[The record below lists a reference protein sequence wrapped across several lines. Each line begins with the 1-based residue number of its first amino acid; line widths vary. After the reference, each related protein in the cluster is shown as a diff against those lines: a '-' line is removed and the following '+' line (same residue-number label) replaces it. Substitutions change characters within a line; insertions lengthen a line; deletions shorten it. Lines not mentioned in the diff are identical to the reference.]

1 MTATLIPAAD
11 RHFWE
16 NEWLT
21 SRQSFPGTGN
31 FDIFANAHGVL
42 AMHNDDVIG
51 PGEGLD
57 NHAHQNMEILTWVV
71 EGAVW
76 HKDSHGNTETIG
88 TGSLGAMTAGKGIT
102 HTERNAAARA
112 SRESVRV
119 VQMWVPP
126 HTDEL
131 EPAHSTRDF
140 NVALASGEPVV
151 VASGRPEHADSD
163 ALHIENRFATL
174 HIARPRTGQTI
185 TLPGAP
191 FGHLFT
197 VRGSVSVSGNNSGS
211 GSGGSTAGD
220 DLVAQPLAEGD
231 AIRFTDSGPLTVTA
245 TDDAEIVYWEMYA
258 SFDRAH

>member
-31 FDIFANAHGVL
+31 FDIFGNAHGVL
-42 AMHNDDVIG
+42 AMHNDDVIIS
-51 PGEGLD
+51 GEGLD
-57 NHAHQNMEILTWVV
+57 NHAHQNMEIVTWVV

-76 HKDSHGNTETIG
+76 HKDTDGNTETIG
-88 TGSLGAMTAGKGIT
+88 AGSLGAMTAGKGIA
-102 HTERNAAARA
+102 HTERNAASRA
-112 SRESVRV
+112 SRERLRV

-131 EPAHSTRDF
+131 EPAHSMRDF
-140 NVALASGEPVV
+140 NDLLASGEPVV
-151 VASGRPEHADSD
+151 VASGRPEHEGTD

-174 HIARPRTGQTI
+174 HIARPRKGQTI

-197 VRGSVSVSGNNSGS
+197 VYGNVDV
-211 GSGGSTAGD
+211 TGD
-220 DLVAQPLAEGD
+220 SLQGQPLGEGD
-231 AIRFTDSGPLTVTA
+231 AIRFTDSGTLTLTA
-245 TDDAEIVYWEMYA
+245 TDDSEIVYWEMYG
-258 SFDRAH
+258 SFDLAQ